1 MRLAWVVYDALYKL
15 LSKSVLIFIFIFLAV
30 LCFFALAMSGYL
42 DLSPPERDL
51 YSASISETY
60 WNSTFVLT
68 QTLLT
73 FFIMIL
79 AGLSMHGLFKNDSE
93 QIYLTGGVHRLLY
106 MGGRVMGIFLLIILL
121 HLLMLLSSSAVYA
134 ASAMGNMEAPLEEVF
149 AKLLFNSIFV
159 SSMVMF
165 LTALTRH
172 LVIGFSPIFLYY
184 LWVAHNSH
192 RSSETMVRWL
202 NRLLPIFTFSDKPL
216 PGASP
221 NLPFLNLTLPYGYVY
236 VSVYLLALLFL
247 AFFLYTRSEY
257 K

>member
-106 MGGRVMGIFLLIILL
+106 MGAG
-121 HLLMLLSSSAVYA
+121 S
-134 ASAMGNMEAPLEEVF
+134 
-149 AKLLFNSIFV
+149 
-159 SSMVMF
+159 
-165 LTALTRH
+165 
-172 LVIGFSPIFLYY
+172 
-184 LWVAHNSH
+184 W
-192 RSSETMVRWL
+192 
-202 NRLLPIFTFSDKPL
+202 
-216 PGASP
+216 
-221 NLPFLNLTLPYGYVY
+221 
-236 VSVYLLALLFL
+236 
-247 AFFLYTRSEY
+247 EY
-257 K
+257 SC